1 MPGAVNSLR
10 VLISIKST
18 MIIANGCHI
27 INNKEGVCPMIYAGI
42 DIAKLNHFA
51 SVLSS
56 DGKVLVEPFK
66 FTNDNDGF
74 CKLLAVLNNYD
85 KSSLI
90 IGLESTAHY
99 GNNLVEFLV
108 NRQFQVTVINPIQTS
123 SMRKN
128 RIRKTKTDKVDAT
141 IIAQSLMMQTY
152 RLCSKYDIELMHL
165 KNLGRFRQKL
175 MKQRTRNKILLTS
188 YIDQAF
194 PELQYFFKGIH
205 HKAVYAILKEAPSP
219 ELISAMHM
227 THLANLLVKAS
238 KGHYTKEKAKELRVL
253 AQQSVGSS
261 DSSISIQ
268 ITHTIEQVE
277 LLDSQIKDVDSKIDT
292 IVLSTGSVILSIPG
306 ISTLEAGMIL
316 GEVGDIHR
324 FSKPHKLLAF
334 AGLDPSVKQSGNFC
348 ANHTRMSKRGSRY
361 LRYALI
367 YAAHNVVK
375 INDAFKQLYDNKRAN
390 NLGQYSS
397 LGHCAGKL
405 IRIIHKLLTDD
416 VVFNL

>member
-27 INNKEGVCPMIYAGI
+27 INNKEGVCTMIYAGI

-74 CKLLAVLNNYD
+74 CKLLAVLNKYD

-108 NRQFQVTVINPIQTS
+108 NRQFQVAVINPIQTS

-141 IIAQSLMMQTY
+141 IIAQTLMMQPY
-152 RLCSKYDIELMHL
+152 RLASKYDIDLMHL

-219 ELISAMHM
+219 ELISTMHM

-277 LLDSQIKDVDSKIDT
+277 LLDSQIKDVESKIDT

-324 FSKPHKLLAF
+324 FSKPNKLLAF

-375 INDAFKQLYDNKRAN
+375 NNSTFKAAIRYKTCEQLGALWCSRT
-390 NLGQYSS
+390 LCWQ
-397 LGHCAGKL
+397 AGKNYPQNAYRQCS
-405 IRIIHKLLTDD
+405 I
-416 VVFNL
+416 

>member
-66 FTNDNDGF
+66 FTNYNNGF
-74 CKLLAVLNNYD
+74 CKLLAVLNKYD

-108 NRQFQVTVINPIQTS
+108 NRQFQVAVINPIQTS

-141 IIAQSLMMQTY
+141 IIAQTLMMQPY
-152 RLCSKYDIELMHL
+152 RLASKYDIDLMHL

-175 MKQRTRNKILLTS
+175 MNQRTRNKILLTS
-188 YIDQAF
+188 YIEQAF

-205 HKAVYAILKEAPSP
+205 HKAVYIILKEAPSP
-219 ELISAMHM
+219 ELISTMHM

-238 KGHYTKEKAKELRVL
+238 KGHYSKEKAKELRVL

-277 LLDSQIKDVDSKIDT
+277 LLDSQIKDVESKIDT

-324 FSKPHKLLAF
+324 FSKPNKLLAF
-334 AGLDPSVKQSGNFC
+334 AGLDPSVKQYGNFC

-367 YAAHNVVK
+367 YAAHNIVK
-375 INDAFKQLYDNKRAN
+375 NNVTFK
-390 NLGQYSS
+390 
-397 LGHCAGKL
+397 
-405 IRIIHKLLTDD
+405 
-416 VVFNL
+416 

>member
-74 CKLLAVLNNYD
+74 CKLLAVLNKYD

-108 NRQFQVTVINPIQTS
+108 NRQFQVAVINPIQTS

-141 IIAQSLMMQTY
+141 IIAQTLMMQPY
-152 RLCSKYDIELMHL
+152 RLASKYDIDLMHL

-205 HKAVYAILKEAPSP
+205 HKAVYAILKEATSP
-219 ELISAMHM
+219 ELISTMHM

-253 AQQSVGSS
+253 AQQSVGFI

-277 LLDSQIKDVDSKIDT
+277 LLDNQIKDVESKIDT

-316 GEVGDIHR
+316 GDVGDIHR
-324 FSKPHKLLAF
+324 FSKPNKLLAF
-334 AGLDPSVKQSGNFC
+334 AGLDPSVKQSGGC
-348 ANHTRMSKRGSRY
+348 
-361 LRYALI
+361 L
-367 YAAHNVVK
+367 NVDQDTFATPSYMRH
-375 INDAFKQLYDNKRAN
+375 ITL
-390 NLGQYSS
+390 
-397 LGHCAGKL
+397 
-405 IRIIHKLLTDD
+405 
-416 VVFNL
+416 

>member
-27 INNKEGVCPMIYAGI
+27 INIKEGVCHMIYAGI

-108 NRQFQVTVINPIQTS
+108 NRQFQVAVINPIQTS

-141 IIAQSLMMQTY
+141 IIAQTLMMQPY
-152 RLCSKYDIELMHL
+152 RLASKYDIDLMHL

-219 ELISAMHM
+219 ELISTMHM

-238 KGHYTKEKAKELRVL
+238 KGHYTKEKAKELRV

-277 LLDSQIKDVDSKIDT
+277 LLDSQIKDVESKIDT

-324 FSKPHKLLAF
+324 FSKPNKLLAF

-375 INDAFKQLYDNKRAN
+375 NNVTFKQLYDKKRAN
-390 NLGQYSS
+390 NLGHYGA

-405 IRIIHKLLTDD
+405 VRIIHKMLTDN

>member
-66 FTNDNDGF
+66 FTNYNNGF
-74 CKLLAVLNNYD
+74 CKLLAVLNKYD

-99 GNNLVEFLV
+99 GNNLVAFLV
-108 NRQFQVTVINPIQTS
+108 NRQFQIAVINPIQTS

-141 IIAQSLMMQTY
+141 IIAQTLMMQPY
-152 RLCSKYDIELMHL
+152 RLASKYDIDLMHL

-205 HKAVYAILKEAPSP
+205 HKAVYIILKEAPSP
-219 ELISAMHM
+219 KLISTMHM

-277 LLDSQIKDVDSKIDT
+277 LLDSQIKDVESKIDT
-292 IVLSTGSVILSIPG
+292 IVLSTGSVILAIPG

-324 FSKPHKLLAF
+324 FSKPNKLLAF
-334 AGLDPSVKQSGNFC
+334 AGLDPSVKQYGNFC

-367 YAAHNVVK
+367 YAAHNIVK
-375 INDAFKQLYDNKRAN
+375 NNVTFK
-390 NLGQYSS
+390 
-397 LGHCAGKL
+397 
-405 IRIIHKLLTDD
+405 
-416 VVFNL
+416 